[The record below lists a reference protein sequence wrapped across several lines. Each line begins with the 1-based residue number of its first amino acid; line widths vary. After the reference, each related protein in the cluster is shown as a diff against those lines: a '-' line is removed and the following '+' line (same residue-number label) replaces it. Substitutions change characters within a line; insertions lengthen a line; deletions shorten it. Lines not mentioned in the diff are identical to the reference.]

1 MESVSLPPKHDANGG
16 VWSPS
21 TPDLDVSLSNFQ
33 QPHHRIGSRITLTM
47 ELRDNFSPV
56 LPCIS
61 RGSSTQASILDIP
74 QAVCCILLVD
84 LHRACGA
91 CWTMEIVDEKAS
103 PLMVSCL
110 IPKKC
115 ISRRSTS
122 RLFVP
127 PDHHLIFPP
136 PHPVQNPTR
145 HIYSLGPLSPSAP

>member
-1 MESVSLPPKHDANGG
+1 M
-16 VWSPS
+16 
-21 TPDLDVSLSNFQ
+21 TPTAGSGALQPQIWMSLSLTFQ

-103 PLMVSCL
+103 PFMVSCFD
-110 IPKKC
+110 PKKC

-122 RLFVP
+122 RPFCITRSTSHLP
-127 PDHHLIFPP
+127 PTTESP
-136 PHPVQNPTR
+136 NPTR
-145 HIYSLGPLSPSAP
+145 HILPWTAFSQRSFLIPTS